1 MSGNILKGARNRT
14 NKKADIPP
22 ALYTSRNSEEFET
35 ALQIER
41 DEAKF
46 LNAAPWKTQAL
57 TKGFLI
63 YNRYLEKW
71 TRISV

>member
-46 LNAAPWKTQAL
+46 LNAAP
-57 TKGFLI
+57 
-63 YNRYLEKW
+63 
-71 TRISV
+71 